1 MQANQINNEEQLL
14 IEKKERKF
22 KYFPFFDQKQP
33 IFVLVLIGIIFYCT
47 SIYNEY
53 ALDDGIIIHQNN
65 YVLKGVAGIS
75 DILSKDA
82 YDAFYRRMNAED
94 QLQGG
99 RYRPLPVISFAL
111 EQEIIGTYRTGNYMF
126 VEDLNH
132 NGTLDKDKI
141 EWKHSSS
148 KKKLTGPPTE
158 TAIVNYEFNEFVDLN
173 KDGIAQQNEC
183 NTCWDTNK
191 NFKNDANEDLNK
203 DGVFNEVDCQVQGA
217 DLRHFNN
224 IWTYILACV
233 LLYLLFSKYIFKEQQ
248 DMAFLA
254 ALIFL
259 VHPVHSEIVANV
271 KGREDI
277 FSVIFIALTFLFSF
291 KYINTKKIVSLILAG
306 FAFFCALMSK
316 EYAIVL
322 FILIPLALFV
332 FDKEK
337 VKPFNLGMLSLSLFV
352 FCAVYMA
359 LRLSSVRIAPGI
371 PDTELLNNPF
381 LLASP
386 EEQFASKIF
395 ILLKYLHLSFFPNTL
410 TCDYSYAQI
419 PYSHFTDIDFIFSLI
434 INLALLVLGIILA
447 IKRHVLGFAITCYFA
462 FIILVTNFI
471 FPVGA
476 IFREGFLFHATI
488 GVAIAIA
495 WLAFTGLEKLK
506 APSFTVKRT
515 LMISM
520 LMIVLVLCGCKTW
533 ERNWDWKN
541 DVTLFLKDVKASPNS
556 VLVLGNAGARLIDL
570 SDSEQIVELFPG
582 NDTLCYYDPG
592 KTALNQGV
600 EYLKRAVELHPRY
613 VNGYLNLGLASF
625 KLHNDRD
632 AIYYWKIAEHL
643 YPDNPYLEN
652 YYRVY
657 SDLLKNRAATDFN
670 EGRLHEA
677 ALNYKMC
684 TIVAPADAEG
694 WYGLG
699 GMFYQFKLYDKA
711 KIAWERTLKLNPD
724 HPYAERDLKTI
735 PSE

>member
-1 MQANQINNEEQLL
+1 MQANQINNKEQLP
-14 IEKKERKF
+14 IERIERKF

-47 SIYNEY
+47 SMYNEY

-65 YVLKGVAGIS
+65 YVLKGAAGIG

-99 RYRPLPVISFAL
+99 RYRPLPVISFAI

-132 NGTLDKDKI
+132 NGKLDNEKL
-141 EWKHSSS
+141 ELPSSAS
-148 KKKLTGPPTE
+148 KKKLASQPTE

-191 NFKNDANEDLNK
+191 NFKNDANEDVNK

-259 VHPVHSEIVANV
+259 IHPVHSEIVANV

-277 FSVIFIALTFLFSF
+277 FSVIFIALAFLFSF
-291 KYINTKKIVSLILAG
+291 KYINTKKILPLLLAG
-306 FAFFCALMSK
+306 FSFFCALMSK

-322 FILIPLALFV
+322 FILIPLALYV

-337 VKPFNLGMLSLSLFV
+337 AKAFNLAMLGLSLFI
-352 FCAVYMA
+352 FCAAYMVM
-359 LRLSSVRIAPGI
+359 RLSSVRIAPGV
-371 PDTELLNNPF
+371 PDTEILNNPF

-419 PYSHFTDIDFIFSLI
+419 PYSHFTDVGFIFSLI
-434 INLALLVLGIILA
+434 INLTLLVLGIILSV
-447 IKRHVLGFAITCYFA
+447 KRHVLGFAIICYFT

-476 IFREGFLFHATI
+476 LFREGFLFHATI
-488 GVAIAIA
+488 GVAIALA

-506 APSFTVKRT
+506 ALSFTVKRT

-541 DVTLFLKDVKASPNS
+541 DVTLFLKDVKTSPNS

-570 SDSEQIVELFPG
+570 SDSEQIADLFPG
-582 NDTLCYYDPG
+582 NDTLCYHDPG
-592 KTALNQGV
+592 KAALNQGV
-600 EYLKRAVELHPRY
+600 EYLKHAVELHPRY

-632 AIYYWKIAEHL
+632 AIYYWKMAEHL
-643 YPDNPYLEN
+643 YPDNPYLQN

-657 SDLLKNRAATDFN
+657 SDLLKNRAAADFN
-670 EGRLHEA
+670 EGRLREA

-684 TIVAPADAEG
+684 TIVVPADAEG

-711 KIAWERTLKLNPD
+711 KFAWDRTLKLDP
-724 HPYAERDLKTI
+724 HHQYAERDLKTI
-735 PSE
+735 PVK